1 MEDTFNNHYISLVEK
16 SSEMKPVNVAILN
29 VLSDNDKITNII
41 KIQIQPYEND
51 HSVKEIF
58 GKTTVP
64 YSFKFHSVTQ
74 CHIATLLKLIV
85 IKPQA

>member
-1 MEDTFNNHYISLVEK
+1 MEDTFNNHYTSLVEK

-41 KIQIQPYEND
+41 IEPYENAQ
-51 HSVKEIF
+51 SVKEIF

>member
-1 MEDTFNNHYISLVEK
+1 MKLVI
-16 SSEMKPVNVAILN
+16 VAILN

-41 KIQIQPYEND
+41 IEPYEND
-51 HSVKEIF
+51 HSVKKIF

-64 YSFKFHSVTQ
+64 YSLKFDSVTQ
-74 CHIATLLKLIV
+74 CHIATLLKQID